1 MAHKEPNE
9 RLNSWF
15 TRSGWSKGELARR
28 VNRRAQQLGVF
39 NINTDTSRVRRWLD
53 GEQPRDPIPRILAE
67 LFSER
72 FGCVMTAEELG
83 LREARA
89 VHPANN
95 RVNLP
100 WTGVEALTA
109 LGDFARSDLMIARP
123 DRMACAV
130 GLVVGPALVEPLQRW
145 LAPSPAPPPALPGAQ
160 RPGQLSLTEIE
171 QLEATVV
178 VMREWDE
185 RYGGG
190 VRRKAVVG
198 QLAEVTDLLP
208 DAYPPE
214 PARRLAVIAA
224 QLATLAGWMSYDIGL
239 QGAAQQYLVL
249 ALHTAKLARDRPL
262 GAHALAAMSRQLV
275 HAGRAQDAL
284 ELIHLAQY
292 GCRGLAGPSCQA
304 KLYAVEARAYAGL
317 GQVQQC
323 RRALT
328 LAEEALG
335 KRRGESEPEWSRGY
349 TLAELTADA
358 GFSHRDLAYR
368 LPEHAEEARALLAS
382 AVELSG
388 KSDLTTRSHVLN
400 LIGLASTYLLSGEPE
415 PMCATVERA
424 LELMPRLRSERA
436 CDRLRRTMAAASRQ
450 YGKLAAVAEL
460 ADRVALALPE
470 A

>member
-15 TRSGWSKGELARR
+15 TRSEWSKGELARR

-39 NINTDTSRVRRWLD
+39 HISTDTSRVRRWLD

-83 LREARA
+83 LREPRSASGA
-89 VHPANN
+89 GS
-95 RVNLP
+95 RVSLP
-100 WTGVEALTA
+100 WTGNEALTA

-130 GLVVGPALVEPLQRW
+130 SLVVGPALIEPLQRW
-145 LAPSPAPPPALPGAQ
+145 LAPSPQPPPALPGSQ
-160 RPGQLSLTEIE
+160 RPGQLSNTEID
-171 QLEATVV
+171 QLEATVET
-178 VMREWDE
+178 MCDWDA

-224 QLATLAGWMSYDIGL
+224 QLSTLAGWMSYDMGL
-239 QGAAQQYLVL
+239 QATAQQYFVL

-262 GAHALAAMSRQLV
+262 GAHAIAAMSRQLV

-292 GCRGLAGPSCQA
+292 GSRGLATPSVQA
-304 KLYAVEARAYAGL
+304 KLYAIEARAYAGL
-317 GQVQQC
+317 GQAQQC

-328 LAEEALG
+328 LADEAFAA
-335 KRRGESEPEWSRGY
+335 RRVESEPSWAAQFAA
-349 TLAELTADA
+349 AELAADA
-358 GFSHRDLAYR
+358 GFAHRDLAYR
-368 LPEHAEEARALLAS
+368 VPEHADEARLRLVK

-388 KSDLTTRSHVLN
+388 RTERLTRCHVLS
-400 LIGLASTYLLSGEPE
+400 LIGLASVHLLRGEAE
-415 PMCATVERA
+415 AMCATVERA
-424 LELMPRLRSERA
+424 LEKMPMLRSERA
-436 CDRLRRTMAAASRQ
+436 SDRLRRTMAAALRQ
-450 YGKLAAVAEL
+450 YGRLAAVQEL
-460 ADRVALALPE
+460 AEQVSSALPE
-470 A
+470 R